1 MRWFVLGFSP
11 IFPLARTTSPRRL
24 SSSVRKPSSLPD
36 IPSLLAVSNCR
47 SSCSQVLS
55 ASFFSSWDRTLSLT
69 TSFGLA
75 KCASGF
81 STLSFAF
88 DVFAIGCLLAGDYT
102 TTTPWRDLEFLQ
114 NYGHGHHPQADCN
127 DYTFSRGG
135 RHTSKGITAR
145 RRLIDQ
151 DHCGVR

>member
-24 SSSVRKPSSLPD
+24 SSSGRKPSSLPD

-55 ASFFSSWDRTLSLT
+55 ASFFSSWDKTLSLT

-88 DVFAIGCLLAGDYT
+88 DVFAIGCLLAGDYHNYNALAGLRVPPELRPRPSSAT
-102 TTTPWRDLEFLQ
+102 GLQGLNILTPRPGNIYRDYSEASA
-114 NYGHGHHPQADCN
+114 G
-127 DYTFSRGG
+127 
-135 RHTSKGITAR
+135 
-145 RRLIDQ
+145 
-151 DHCGVR
+151 